1 MGTDRDLV
9 RCVGCCFLFVVLFLL
24 VGLVWLWFCVG
35 FVALHDLSH
44 SLSPSHKRCEALHLS
59 Q

>member
-9 RCVGCCFLFVVLFLL
+9 WCVGCFCCLVLFLL
-24 VGLVWLWFCVG
+24 VVLVWLCFCVG
-35 FVALHDLSH
+35 FVVLHDLSH